1 MYLLLAILAITIAL
15 FVWDKYPPDVVA
27 LMSMLALFL
36 FGILDL
42 SETLSGFS
50 NPTVIMIAA
59 LFIIGEGLS
68 RTGWTALAGRK
79 FVKLAKKSNNK
90 LLILITL
97 GSGLLS
103 GVVSNTGAVAA
114 LMPMTVSA
122 AWTAGTMPS
131 KLLIPMAYGSNTG
144 GLLTLTGTPPNIIVS
159 DTLIQNGMDGFS
171 FFEFS
176 LIGIP
181 LLIVTLLYFRYIG
194 QKLLPARESKDRPI
208 NIDSEMHK
216 WIEDYS
222 IGHNLYRL
230 RIRSMS
236 PLLNTRIADW
246 DLEEKYG
253 VSIVRLRRR
262 HPKRFKRQS
271 KFVEI
276 PLQGTKLLYHDIII
290 VKGSTEAV
298 DKLILNFNLVIIPN
312 DKELKEELINLE
324 VGMAQMVIT
333 PNSRLVGQ
341 TVAMG
346 TYLEQTGIQL
356 LGVSRANKP
365 FMGNK
370 IKIQAGDSFVV
381 RGSWKNIDNLKTI
394 HENLVIV
401 GSPEAMS
408 KDVDVLSFRSYIAMG
423 ALLLLILL
431 LVFDVMPGSV
441 AALIC
446 AGIVML
452 TGCVPIAKAYSGISW
467 TSVVMIA
474 AMIPMGLA
482 LQKTGLAQIAAN
494 GLVNSLGAIHPT
506 ALLAGIFLVTSLFSQ
521 AISNSATAILMAPIT
536 LYASSKLGLSV
547 EPFLMVVA
555 VSASTACLTPVATP
569 TNAMVMTAGNY
580 KFVDYFRVGAPLLLL
595 LFIITIIL
603 VPVIWPY

>member
-1 MYLLLAILAITIAL
+1 MYLLLAILAITIVL

-79 FVKLAKKSNNK
+79 FVQYAKKSTNR

-97 GSGLLS
+97 GAGMLSGL
-103 GVVSNTGAVAA
+103 VSNTGAVAA

-122 AWTAGTMPS
+122 AWTAGTLPS

-181 LLIVTLLYFRYIG
+181 LLLITLLYFRYLG
-194 QKLLPARESKDRPI
+194 KKLLPDRESKDRPI

-216 WIEDYS
+216 WIEEYS

-236 PLLNTRIADW
+236 PLLNTRIVDW
-246 DLEEKYG
+246 NLEEKYG
-253 VSIVRLRRR
+253 ISIVRLRRR
-262 HPKRFKRQS
+262 HSKPFKRQS

-276 PLQGTKLLYHDIII
+276 PLQNTKLLYHDIII

-298 DKLILNFNLVIIPN
+298 DKLILDFNLVIVPN
-312 DKELKEELINLE
+312 DKGLKDELINLE
-324 VGMAQMVIT
+324 VGMAQMVVT
-333 PNSRLVGQ
+333 PSSRLVGQ
-341 TVAMG
+341 SVSMG
-346 TYLEQTGIQL
+346 SYLEQTGIQL
-356 LGVSRANKP
+356 LGISRGNKP
-365 FMGNK
+365 LKESK
-370 IKIQAGDSFVV
+370 IEIQAGDSFVV
-381 RGSWKNIDNLKTI
+381 RGSWKNIDNLKAI

-408 KDVDVLSFRSYIAMG
+408 KDVATLGYKSFIAMG
-423 ALLLLILL
+423 ALLMLILL

-452 TGCVPIAKAYSGISW
+452 TGCVPIAKAYTGISW

-494 GLVNSLGAIHPT
+494 GLVNSLGSIHPT

-536 LYASSKLGLSV
+536 LYASGKLGISP

-580 KFVDYFRVGAPLLLL
+580 KFSDYFKVGAPLLLL
-595 LFIITIIL
+595 LFITTIIL
-603 VPVIWPY
+603 VPLIWPY

>member
-1 MYLLLAILAITIAL
+1 M
-15 FVWDKYPPDVVA
+15 
-27 LMSMLALFL
+27 
-36 FGILDL
+36 
-42 SETLSGFS
+42 
-50 NPTVIMIAA
+50 
-59 LFIIGEGLS
+59 
-68 RTGWTALAGRK
+68 
-79 FVKLAKKSNNK
+79 
-90 LLILITL
+90 
-97 GSGLLS
+97 
-103 GVVSNTGAVAA
+103 
-114 LMPMTVSA
+114 
-122 AWTAGTMPS
+122 
-131 KLLIPMAYGSNTG
+131 
-144 GLLTLTGTPPNIIVS
+144 
-159 DTLIQNGMDGFS
+159 
-171 FFEFS
+171 
-176 LIGIP
+176 
-181 LLIVTLLYFRYIG
+181 
-194 QKLLPARESKDRPI
+194 
-208 NIDSEMHK
+208 
-216 WIEDYS
+216 
-222 IGHNLYRL
+222 
-230 RIRSMS
+230 
-236 PLLNTRIADW
+236 
-246 DLEEKYG
+246 
-253 VSIVRLRRR
+253 
-262 HPKRFKRQS
+262 
-271 KFVEI
+271 EI
-276 PLQGTKLLYHDIII
+276 PLQKTKLLYHDIII

-298 DKLILNFNLVIIPN
+298 DKLILDFNLVIIPN

-324 VGMAQMVIT
+324 VGMAQMVVT
-333 PNSRLVGQ
+333 PSSRLVGQ

-356 LGVSRANKP
+356 LGASRWNKP
-365 FMGNK
+365 LTASK
-370 IKIQAGDSFVV
+370 LKTHAGDSFLV
-381 RGSWKNIDNLKTI
+381 GGPWKKIDNLKSI

-408 KDVDVLSFRSYIAMG
+408 KDVDMLSYRSFIAMG
-423 ALLLLILL
+423 ALLMLILL

-536 LYASSKLGLSV
+536 LYASGKLGLSV

-580 KFVDYFRVGAPLLLL
+580 KFADYFKVGAPLLLL
-595 LFIITIIL
+595 LFITTIIL
-603 VPVIWPY
+603 VPLIWPY

>member
-1 MYLLLAILAITIAL
+1 MFLLIAILVITIVL

-79 FVKLAKKSNNK
+79 FVEFARKSTNR
-90 LLILITL
+90 LLVLITL

-103 GVVSNTGAVAA
+103 GFISNTGAVAA

-122 AWTAGTMPS
+122 AWTAGTLPS

-144 GLLTLTGTPPNIIVS
+144 GLLTLTGTPPNIIAS
-159 DTLIQNGMDGFS
+159 ETLIQNGMDGFS
-171 FFEFS
+171 FFEFT
-176 LIGIP
+176 LIGLP
-181 LLIVTLLYFRYIG
+181 LLLITLLYFRYLG
-194 QKLLPARESKDRPI
+194 HRLLPARGGKTRPI
-208 NIDSEMHK
+208 SIDSEMHK
-216 WIEDYS
+216 WIEEYS
-222 IGHNLYRL
+222 LGDNLYRL

-236 PLLNTRIADW
+236 QLLNTRIEDW
-246 DLEEKYG
+246 NLEEKYN

-262 HPKRFKRQS
+262 HS
-271 KFVEI
+271 KPLKGHFRYVEL
-276 PLQGTKLLYHDIII
+276 PLQRTKLLYHDTMT
-290 VKGSTEAV
+290 VKGSTESV
-298 DKLILNFNLVIIPN
+298 DKLILDFNLTIIPAPN
-312 DKELKEELINLE
+312 DLKDELINHE
-324 VGMAQMVIT
+324 VGMAEMVVT

-341 TVAMG
+341 TIAMG
-346 TYLEQTGIQL
+346 SYLEQTRIQL
-356 LGVSRANKP
+356 LAASRGNKP
-365 FMGNK
+365 LKKDK
-370 IKIQAGDSFVV
+370 IEIQAGDSFIV
-381 RGSWKNIDNLKTI
+381 RGSWKNIDDLKAI

-401 GSPEAMS
+401 GSPETMS
-408 KDVDVLSFRSYIAMG
+408 KDVDVLNYRSYIALG
-423 ALLLLILL
+423 ALLMLILL
-431 LVFDVMPGSV
+431 LVFDLLPGSV

-452 TGCVPIAKAYSGISW
+452 TGCVPIAKAYNGISW

-494 GLVNSLGAIHPT
+494 G
-506 ALLAGIFLVTSLFSQ
+506 
-521 AISNSATAILMAPIT
+521 
-536 LYASSKLGLSV
+536 
-547 EPFLMVVA
+547 
-555 VSASTACLTPVATP
+555 
-569 TNAMVMTAGNY
+569 
-580 KFVDYFRVGAPLLLL
+580 
-595 LFIITIIL
+595 
-603 VPVIWPY
+603 W

>member
-1 MYLLLAILAITIAL
+1 MYLLLAILALTVVL

-27 LMSMLALFL
+27 LMSMIALFL

-68 RTGWTALAGRK
+68 RTGWTALAGKK
-79 FVKLAKKSNNK
+79 FVELARKSTSR
-90 LLILITL
+90 LVVLITL

-103 GVVSNTGAVAA
+103 GFVSNTGAVAA

-122 AWTAGTMPS
+122 AWTAGTLPS

-176 LIGIP
+176 LIGVP
-181 LLIVTLLYFRYIG
+181 LLIITLLYFKYIG
-194 QKLLPARESKDRPI
+194 QRLLPARESKDRPI
-208 NIDSEMHK
+208 SIDSEMHK
-216 WIEDYS
+216 WIEEYS
-222 IGHNLYRL
+222 IGENLYRL

-236 PLLNTRIADW
+236 RLHNTRMEEW
-246 DLEEKYG
+246 QLEEKYNIA
-253 VSIVRLRRR
+253 IVRLRRR
-262 HPKRFKRQS
+262 HSNPLKRQS
-271 KFVEI
+271 RYVEI
-276 PLQGTKLLYHDIII
+276 PVQRTKFLYHDILT
-290 VKGSTEAV
+290 VKGSTAAV
-298 DKLILNFNLVIIPN
+298 DKFILDFDLTIIPAAPG
-312 DKELKEELINLE
+312 LKEELINQE
-324 VGMAQMVIT
+324 VGMAQMVVT
-333 PNSRLVGQ
+333 PSSRLLGQ
-341 TVAMG
+341 TISMG
-346 TYLEQTGIQL
+346 SYLEKTGIQL
-356 LGVSRANKP
+356 LGASRGNKP
-365 FMGNK
+365 LK
-370 IKIQAGDSFVV
+370 ADKVEIQAGDSFVV
-381 RGSWKNIDNLKTI
+381 RGSWMNIDNLKTI

-408 KDVDVLSFRSYIAMG
+408 KDVDVLGYRSYIAMG
-423 ALLLLILL
+423 ALLMLILL
-431 LVFDVMPGSV
+431 LVFDVLPGSV

-506 ALLAGIFLVTSLFSQ
+506 ALLASIFLVTSFFSQ

-536 LYASSKLGLSV
+536 LFAASKLGISA
-547 EPFLMVVA
+547 EPLLMVVA
-555 VSASTACLTPVATP
+555 ISASTACLTPVATP

-580 KFVDYFRVGAPLLLL
+580 KFSDYFKVGAPLLLL
-595 LFIITIIL
+595 LFITTIIL
-603 VPVIWPY
+603 VPIIWPY

>member
-1 MYLLLAILAITIAL
+1 MYLLIAILALTIAL

-59 LFIIGEGLS
+59 LFIIGEGLA
-68 RTGWTALAGRK
+68 RTGWTALAGRI
-79 FVKLAKKSNNK
+79 FVQLAKKSTNK
-90 LLILITL
+90 LLVLITL
-97 GSGLLS
+97 GSGILS
-103 GVVSNTGAVAA
+103 GFISNTGAVAA

-122 AWTAGTMPS
+122 AWKAGTLPS

-171 FFEFS
+171 FFEFT
-176 LIGIP
+176 LIGLP
-181 LLIVTLLYFRYIG
+181 LLLVTVLYFRYIG
-194 QKLLPARESKDRPI
+194 HKILPARESTTRPI
-208 NIDSEMHK
+208 SIDSEMHK
-216 WIEDYS
+216 WIEEYS
-222 IGHNLYRL
+222 LGDNLYRL

-236 PLLNTRIADW
+236 RFLNTHIEDW
-246 DLEEKYG
+246 NLEENYKI
-253 VSIVRLRRR
+253 SIVRLRRR
-262 HPKRFKRQS
+262 HS
-271 KFVEI
+271 KPLKGHYRYVELPI
-276 PLQGTKLLYHDIII
+276 QKTKLLYHDTMT
-290 VKGSTEAV
+290 VKGSTESV
-298 DKLILNFNLVIIPN
+298 DKLILDFNLTIIPSTQG
-312 DKELKEELINLE
+312 LKDELINHE
-324 VGMAQMVIT
+324 VGMAQMVVT

-341 TVAMG
+341 TIAMG
-346 TYLEQTGIQL
+346 SYLEQTRIQL
-356 LGVSRANKP
+356 LGASRANKP
-365 FMGNK
+365 LKEDK
-370 IKIQAGDSFVV
+370 IEIQAGDSFVV
-381 RGSWKNIDNLKTI
+381 RGSWKNIDDLKAI

-408 KDVDVLSFRSYIAMG
+408 KDVDVLGYRSYIAMG
-423 ALLLLILL
+423 ALLMLILL
-431 LVFDVMPGSV
+431 LIFDVLPGSV

-452 TGCVPIAKAYSGISW
+452 TGCVPIAKAYNGISW

-494 GLVNSLGAIHPT
+494 GLVSSLGSIHPT
-506 ALLAGIFLVTSLFSQ
+506 ALLAGIFLVTSFFSQ

-536 LYASSKLGLSV
+536 LFAAIKLGISA
-547 EPFLMVVA
+547 EPLLMVVA
-555 VSASTACLTPVATP
+555 ISASTACLTPVATP

-580 KFVDYFRVGAPLLLL
+580 KFGDYFKVGAPLLLL
-595 LFIITIIL
+595 LFITTIIL
-603 VPVIWPY
+603 VPLIWPY